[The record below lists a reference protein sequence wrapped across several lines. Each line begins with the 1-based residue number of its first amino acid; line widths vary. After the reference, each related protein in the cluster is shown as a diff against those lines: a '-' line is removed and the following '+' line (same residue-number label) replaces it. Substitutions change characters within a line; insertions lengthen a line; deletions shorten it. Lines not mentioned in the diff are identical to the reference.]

1 METGTI
7 VDAGIWLNVE
17 CSLGIVCACLPIM
30 RPFFRLAGSSFSSI
44 RSRLLKYGGGTSLSS
59 HEIDHRAT
67 SLEEIIPPEHKGFHK
82 NQTSASV

>member
-1 METGTI
+1 MEIGTI

-17 CSLGIVCACLPIM
+17 CNLGIVCACLPIM

-44 RSRLLKYGGGTSLSS
+44 RSRIRKYGGGTGLSS

-67 SLEEIIPPEHKGFHK
+67 SLEEIIPAEHKGLHEDL
-82 NQTSASV
+82 TSASV